1 MRFDFWR
8 PCYFYRVK
16 PTKGRKVNGGH
27 GSYLVNWRSLAS
39 MLRCLMHILVSA
51 EPMSLVAP
59 GNTKKARFIGW
70 NTHTHTHTHTQT
82 YCTVQP
88 DATKEADYTF
98 TKETT
103 QSCDEYLHYC
113 SEWAVQSQSIVF
125 FKQMNLYQA
134 FVSFYN
140 EPVFTQET
148 DLPLV
153 DTLHTPAS
161 PK

>member
-70 NTHTHTHTHTQT
+70 NTHTHTHTHRH
-82 YCTVQP
+82 TVLSNQMLP
-88 DATKEADYTF
+88 KRLTTHLPKKPHKAVMNIYITALSELCKVKALCSSNRWTSTKLLYPF
-98 TKETT
+98 TMS
-103 QSCDEYLHYC
+103 QYLHKRLIC
-113 SEWAVQSQSIVF
+113 LS
-125 FKQMNLYQA
+125 
-134 FVSFYN
+134 
-140 EPVFTQET
+140 
-148 DLPLV
+148 
-153 DTLHTPAS
+153 
-161 PK
+161 